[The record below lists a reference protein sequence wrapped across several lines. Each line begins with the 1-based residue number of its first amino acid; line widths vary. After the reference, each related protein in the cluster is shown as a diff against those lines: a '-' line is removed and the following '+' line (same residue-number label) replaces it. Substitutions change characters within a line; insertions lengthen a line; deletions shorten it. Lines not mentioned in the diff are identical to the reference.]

1 MRHSLISII
10 IFQISSGLKF
20 PGTVLKYLDASL
32 IIKGT
37 TLPYGA
43 DIFLDLKTSI
53 FAHITGMLLSRASSS
68 ITRSI

>member
-10 IFQISSGLKF
+10 IFQISSGLKIF
-20 PGTVLKYLDASL
+20 RDGSDLDASL

-37 TLPYGA
+37 TLPYGT